1 MIENLSVTKCAILV
15 SAVIYALYLW
25 LYECRQIAD
34 ERREMIRLRAL
45 RAGQKVTTAVLLALA
60 LINCFWNVLD
70 SQAVLAIAIM
80 VALYSEIFFKL
91 IVERRM

>member
-1 MIENLSVTKCAILV
+1 MIENLSFTKGAILI
-15 SAVIYALYLW
+15 SAIIYALYLW

-45 RAGQKVTTAVLLALA
+45 RVGQKVTTGVLLLLA

-70 SQAVLAIAIM
+70 AQAVLAIAIV
-80 VALYSEIFFKL
+80 VALYSEILFKL
-91 IVERRM
+91 IVERQM